1 MEIYER
7 LAQTMPTPENLS
19 SWRMPAKSKI
29 IDCITDK
36 YAHLSFT
43 NWAEE
48 VGKFL
53 IKFRRQILLHTPG
66 KKIRIDRKNVPVHL
80 ENVIAEASKC
90 IGWRLQFRKN
100 ELLIFPYK
108 PNIQKSANR
117 MQFERN
123 YQNAL
128 QKNLVS

>member
-7 LAQTMPTPENLS
+7 LAHTMPTPENLS
-19 SWRMPAKSKI
+19 SWRMPSKRKI
-29 IDCITDK
+29 MECITEK
-36 YAHLSFT
+36 HAHLAFT

-53 IKFRRQILLHTPG
+53 IKFRRQIVLQKTD
-66 KKIRIDRKNVPVHL
+66 KKIRIDRKNVPAKL

-90 IGWRLQFRKN
+90 IGWRLQFRKK

-117 MQFERN
+117 MQYERN
-123 YQNAL
+123 YQQAL
-128 QKNLVS
+128 QKLLVS

>member
-7 LAQTMPTPENLS
+7 LAHTMPNPENLS
-19 SWRMPAKSKI
+19 SWRMPSKRKI
-29 IDCITDK
+29 MDCITEK
-36 YAHLSFT
+36 HAHLAFT

-53 IKFRRQILLHTPG
+53 IKFRRQILLHNPD
-66 KKIRIDRKNVPVHL
+66 KKIRINRENVPTKL

-90 IGWRLQFRKN
+90 IGWRLQFRKK
-100 ELLIFPYK
+100 ELLIFPYQ
-108 PNIQKSANR
+108 PNTQKSGNR

-123 YQNAL
+123 YQKAL
-128 QKNLVS
+128 QKILVS

>member
-1 MEIYER
+1 MKIYER
-7 LAQTMPTPENLS
+7 LAHTMPNPENLS
-19 SWRMPAKSKI
+19 NWRMPAKSKI
-29 IDCITDK
+29 IDCITDEL
-36 YAHLSFT
+36 AHLTFT

-53 IKFRRQILLHTPG
+53 IKFRRQILIQKSG
-66 KKIRIDRKNVPVHL
+66 KKFRIERKHISVEI

-90 IGWRLQFRKN
+90 IGWRLQFRKK

-117 MQFERN
+117 MQYERN
-123 YQNAL
+123 YQQAL
-128 QKNLVS
+128 QKLLVS